1 MLPLGNIDSKILVGF
16 IRSCAVCGIE
26 AIQINCV
33 NRDDLLAAQK
43 DPEHY
48 KHIIVRV
55 TGFSCPFVKL
65 SEDWQNEL
73 LSRNYYN

>member
-1 MLPLGNIDSKILVGF
+1 MKLNGTLYL
-16 IRSCAVCGIE
+16 
-26 AIQINCV
+26 QITISP
-33 NRDDLLAAQK
+33 RWRYHLLAAQK

-55 TGFSCPFVKL
+55 TGFSCPFVNL
-65 SEDWQNEL
+65 SEDWQNEV